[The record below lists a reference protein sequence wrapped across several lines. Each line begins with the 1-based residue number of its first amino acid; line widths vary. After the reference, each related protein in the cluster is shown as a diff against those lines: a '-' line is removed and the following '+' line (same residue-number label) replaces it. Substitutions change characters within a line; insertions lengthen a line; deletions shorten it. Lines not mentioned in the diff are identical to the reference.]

1 MWISV
6 ESNFKQKHS
15 ESADLCKATS
25 GPDLNDLQGT
35 SLSKDTSQKNF
46 HKILSVFCRD
56 MSQIVEKHPI
66 LHFLEKIPDPDPEAD
81 DFQNLTIS
89 SLSKDVSGKSFIKI
103 RSVIACIIAIAYSVG
118 QIIKSFCVCQSVCV
132 SVCPS
137 ASTLTVAFLDRFSPK
152 LAQT

>member
-56 MSQIVEKHPI
+56 MSQIVEKTPYLAFAMMKNPFKNSQI
-66 LHFLEKIPDPDPEAD
+66 LIQRRMTSKI
-81 DFQNLTIS
+81 
-89 SLSKDVSGKSFIKI
+89 
-103 RSVIACIIAIAYSVG
+103 
-118 QIIKSFCVCQSVCV
+118 
-132 SVCPS
+132 
-137 ASTLTVAFLDRFSPK
+137 
-152 LAQT
+152 